1 MTGIFQA
8 TIEMIEFNDLRRD
21 QTRVRVEATDDS
33 VVFLIFLLKVRG
45 MPLIERTFSCNFS

>member
-8 TIEMIEFNDLRRD
+8 TIEMIEFNDLRRY

-45 MPLIERTFSCNFS
+45 MPLIERTFICNFS